1 MQVQVA
7 LLAQG
12 LAAAGCEVTLAAGPG
27 VIDVEDVELVRLP
40 ALRPSGATSFVTAL
54 RDLARRV
61 APDVVHGHGLR
72 LAPFVAFA
80 GRRRALVTCHGL
92 DPARARRTAAM
103 LRLARVRVAA
113 CGEGPRGVLAAVGVA
128 SRVLDNAVPAMPAPL
143 GRAAVASRFG
153 LDPERLLVVSPARL
167 TPQKDP
173 VTLVRAL
180 ARARVADAV
189 LIGDGPLDAE
199 VRAAVAREGMDARV
213 VVTGWE
219 PDARAILA
227 SADVLGLASLWEGQ
241 PTVVLEAMS
250 AGVAVVATSC
260 TGTVDTVVDGVTG
273 LLSPPGDPGRLG
285 SAIERAVDPSLRA
298 SLADAARHT
307 AAGHEPAIVVAAH
320 LDAYE
325 RLAAGDWP

>member
-1 MQVQVA
+1 M
-7 LLAQG
+7 
-12 LAAAGCEVTLAAGPG
+12 
-27 VIDVEDVELVRLP
+27 
-40 ALRPSGATSFVTAL
+40 
-54 RDLARRV
+54 
-61 APDVVHGHGLR
+61 
-72 LAPFVAFA
+72 
-80 GRRRALVTCHGL
+80 
-92 DPARARRTAAM
+92 
-103 LRLARVRVAA
+103 
-113 CGEGPRGVLAAVGVA
+113 
-128 SRVLDNAVPAMPAPL
+128 
-143 GRAAVASRFG
+143 
-153 LDPERLLVVSPARL
+153 
-167 TPQKDP
+167 
-173 VTLVRAL
+173 
-180 ARARVADAV
+180 